1 LALTTLDATP
11 ALVVIDL
18 QKGIVAMPTAHP
30 VEAVHRRRPGR
41 VDAGRGWAR
50 DGPSTVAWALNC
62 GIEGRDGVPRQER
75 HQTLSEVPGPGSDR
89 R

>member
-1 LALTTLDATP
+1 MALTTP

-41 VDAGRGWAR
+41 ADASRGWGSGRGFDR
-50 DGPSTVAWALNC
+50 
-62 GIEGRDGVPRQER
+62 GVSAELRRPRR
-75 HQTLSEVPGPGSDR
+75 SWR
-89 R
+89 A